1 MFSELMPPQELI
13 HSQVSEDLVAYIAI
27 GDNADE
33 VASNINMFVCSI
45 ATWKDLSCFLWI
57 EAYRNVISM

>member
-27 GDNADE
+27 GDNADK

-45 ATWKDLSCFLWI
+45 ATWKDLS
-57 EAYRNVISM
+57 